1 MESPTSRR
9 DVAAAATRQ
18 TRERPRTVQYHLHK
32 GFIQLDITSHNQLA
46 RVTPSHLNTWQIGD

>member
-18 TRERPRTVQYHLHK
+18 TRERPRTVLHK
-32 GFIQLDITSHNQLA
+32 GFTQLDITSQNQLA